1 MDKHNELEEEW
12 EKIEKNIKRKILQI
26 ENGMLFVPRAFVAT
40 VVKHYREKMDEGVR
54 RKAVNDKIYHFTSEK
69 SANLIM
75 QSGHIRAGNTRIGSY
90 GKVAVNAFLGLP
102 EIDDLVKNIS
112 GDLKDNI
119 GGNAFLDSSVV
130 LDAIEIAPEYDE
142 TRGWKTRPLADSA
155 IIIDGA
161 YLLPMERARHVK
173 VGLDLERD
181 EEGKPKFDY
190 ERETYKIVS
199 RVLTEKDFDKDGNY
213 VPPEDFFKIV
223 TERSEELGFKMREKS
238 GGNLLRGNRLN
249 HVLVGAQFESDVY
262 KRQIKQKLLDILK
275 GNFKKRKLLPTR
287 EEIVQNQLE
296 NSSFNTINPSN
307 RVQKV
312 TKYAGKIMVEEGIQ
326 QEPVSRLLSEI
337 NGSEVGEFLQKKIK
351 SMDLSKIPTSGLHGL
366 KHNNR
371 VAMLALRIAQK
382 QGLLE
387 NDTDGKIKDM
397 IITASYYHDLGRVVG
412 GIAFDLGPHAKR
424 SVKKLNNMNLTYLN
438 GQNYT
443 EEDMNI
449 LKLLIEGHETK
460 KDEEFDKLSQKYNIQ
475 DDKLSQVNQ
484 LFKIIKDADA
494 LDRVRLDKWSDKIP
508 LPFVR
513 GSVDLNFNYL
523 RSGEAKSL
531 IFASYELESLSRT
544 VPPKEFS
551 ELLKYGTEDKMKES
565 KGREAFLKGLEVSQD
580 VKRKISEVTQNV
592 NIKIK
597 TFSKKHFPRMY
608 KKGKKKMKEIWEA
621 LKDESGYIKL
631 GGIDR

>member
-1 MDKHNELEEEW
+1 MDNHNELEEEW
-12 EKIEKNIKRKILQI
+12 DKVEKNIKRQFIRI
-26 ENGMLFVPRAFVAT
+26 ANGMFWVPAVLLAT
-40 VVKHYREKMDEGVR
+40 PAKFYREKMTKATKQ
-54 RKAVNDKIYHFTSEK
+54 KAVDEKIYHFTSEEAVEK
-69 SANLIM
+69 IM
-75 QSGHIRAGNTRIGSY
+75 QSGYLKAGKGLLKTLGSY
-90 GKVAVNAFLGLP
+90 GKKCVNAFLGMPSL
-102 EIDDLVKNIS
+102 ENLIKNIS
-112 GDLKDNI
+112 DADLV
-119 GGNAFLDSSVV
+119 FLKPDAV
-130 LDAIEIAPEYDE
+130 LNAIEISPKEED
-142 TRGWKTRPLADSA
+142 TRGWSIRLLSDSA

-161 YLLPMERARHVK
+161 YMLPIDRTRGVK
-173 VGLDLERD
+173 VGFDLKRDEKGNPIYDYNKNEYTIMPRVLEERD
-181 EEGKPKFDY
+181 FDEQGKYIPKEDYLDVVRRRAEEIGYNIQNPNYLQRKANIQMNKYSMDAKY
-190 ERETYKIVS
+190 ETKTLFENLRENIKGIIS
-199 RVLTEKDFDKDGNY
+199 RRRRTPQL
-213 VPPEDFFKIV
+213 I
-223 TERSEELGFKMREKS
+223 
-238 GGNLLRGNRLN
+238 
-249 HVLVGAQFESDVY
+249 A
-262 KRQIKQKLLDILK
+262 
-275 GNFKKRKLLPTR
+275 TR

-296 NSSFNTINPSN
+296 NSAFNTTNPDK

-351 SMDLSKIPTSGLHGL
+351 SMNLSKIPTNGLHGL

-387 NDTDGKIKDM
+387 NDKDGRIKDM

-412 GIAFDLGPHAKR
+412 GIAFELGPHAKR

-460 KDEEFDKLSQKYNIQ
+460 KDEEFDNLSQKYNIQ

-597 TFSKKHFPRMY
+597 MFSKKHFPRMY